1 MNLVLSFI
9 SFTAFETKELAVR
22 EKNVMFLSCSLFDK
36 WDAVRNAAALSCPS
50 WLGVTR
56 QQMEFGD
63 EQMWMFLQNGSKKW
77 GLGREKHW
85 RILHTVLFSSKK
97 KNLSAGKLLGLKSF

>member
-1 MNLVLSFI
+1 MGRVEPVYLEIKFCTWSCHLLSFI
-9 SFTAFETKELAVR
+9 RFTAFETKELEVR

-63 EQMWMFLQNGSKKW
+63 EQM
-77 GLGREKHW
+77 
-85 RILHTVLFSSKK
+85 
-97 KNLSAGKLLGLKSF
+97 